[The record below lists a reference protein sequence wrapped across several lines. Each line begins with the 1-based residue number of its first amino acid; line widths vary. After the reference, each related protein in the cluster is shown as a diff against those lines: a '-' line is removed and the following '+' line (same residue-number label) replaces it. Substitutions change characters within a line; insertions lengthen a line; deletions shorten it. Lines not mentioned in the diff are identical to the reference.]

1 MDTSLTKPER
11 ESLER
16 YEAIIQRGVRTFLDV
31 GTALM
36 AIRNSRLYR
45 ERYASFD
52 SYVQVRWPE
61 LSSRR
66 AYQLMEAANVAQ
78 NVNRGSLNPGSVP
91 TSERHVRPLVKL
103 EPEDQRIAWERAL
116 ESAPNGKVTAA
127 HVQRVVDQLKPRAV
141 PADALFPGP
150 PASADAVRA
159 AMYVLLD
166 AALGLLAAELGSGVP
181 RRGSNDALAL
191 AAAQLLLESPTLKGA
206 ATMLAMHTEG

>member
-1 MDTSLTKPER
+1 MDALTTGER
-11 ESLER
+11 KTLDQC
-16 YEAIIQRGVRTFLDV
+16 EAIIARGLRTFIEV

-45 ERYASFD
+45 ERYSTFEIYLQA
-52 SYVQVRWPE
+52 RWPE

-66 AYQLMEAANVAQ
+66 AYQLMEAATVVQ
-78 NVNRGSLNPGSVP
+78 NVNHGSQMP
-91 TSERHVRPLVKL
+91 TSERHVRPLAKL
-103 EPEDQRIAWERAL
+103 EPEQQRIAWERAL

-150 PASADAVRA
+150 AASPDVLRV

-166 AALGLLAAELGSGVP
+166 AALGLLAAELRGGMP
-181 RRGSNDALAL
+181 RGRMGDEQAL
-191 AAAQLLLESPTLKGA
+191 AAARLLLESPTLKGA
-206 ATMLAMHTEG
+206 ATMLATSMEG

>member
-1 MDTSLTKPER
+1 MDALTKPER
-11 ESLER
+11 DTLAQCEGIIER
-16 YEAIIQRGVRTFLDV
+16 GLRTFIEV

-45 ERYASFD
+45 ERYGTFD
-52 SYVQVRWPE
+52 AYVTARWPE

-66 AYQLMEAANVAQ
+66 AYQLMEAATVVQ
-78 NVNRGSLNPGSVP
+78 NLNPGSQTP
-91 TSERHVRPLVKL
+91 TGERYVRPLVKL
-103 EPEDQRIAWERAL
+103 EPDQQRIAWERAL
-116 ESAPNGKVTAA
+116 ESAPNGKVTAL

-150 PASADAVRA
+150 PASADAVRV

-181 RRGSNDALAL
+181 RHGSTDAQAL
-191 AAAQLLLESPTLKGA
+191 AAARLLLESPTLKGA
-206 ATMLAMHTEG
+206 ATMLAMAVEG